1 MIPLR
6 LYLYAAGALA
16 IVGLLWYTVHAI
28 DQGGY
33 NRAQAEYTKAMDQLK
48 AEHQQELLQ
57 RDLQSEEA
65 SNGHQQ
71 ELSRLRGAR
80 PSRVVRV
87 CDASAGGN
95 QVRDAQAPG
104 GSPDGS
110 ATGGLL
116 PQGDGSRDIGPG
128 LYAIADDA
136 DECSAKVRAL
146 QDWIK
151 RQIAV
156 TTSSSPASSTAVR
169 KPART

>member
-1 MIPLR
+1 MLKV
-6 LYLYAAGALA
+6 YLYAAGALA
-16 IVGLLWYTVHAI
+16 LVGLLWYAHHAI

-33 NRAQAEYTKAMDQLK
+33 KRAQGEYAVALAKLK
-48 AEHQQELLQ
+48 DEHQQELLA
-57 RDLQSEEA
+57 RDLQTEEA
-65 SNGHQQ
+65 SNAHQQ
-71 ELSRLRGAR
+71 ELSRLRGNR

-87 CDASAGGN
+87 CDSASGSN
-95 QVRDAQAPG
+95 QVHDAKTSG
-104 GSPDGS
+104 GPVGPTPS
-110 ATGGLL
+110 GGLL

-156 TTSSSPASSTAVR
+156 TAP
-169 KPART
+169 